1 MKSLN
6 NIKLGIARNWTMPGK
21 ERLASWL
28 IEKDVSQN
36 KEAFEGI
43 TWLKDEAIALHIS
56 TSSYIEWKIL
66 AEGNYESATGKLI
79 NLSLQPGEVAMD
91 IGANIGVHT
100 LRMAKS
106 VGPNGKVLSCEPMP
120 HLQSKL
126 KKNVVLNKLDT
137 IVSIIP
143 KAVSDFEGKTRMKG
157 LPENFNQGTGRM
169 DENGDIETEVIT
181 GDKLLE
187 GLNLNRL
194 DLVKIDIEGYEMKAI
209 NGLKNSL
216 KTYRPRLLVE
226 YDRDYWKK
234 CDSSWEEFFN
244 LMTEL
249 NYHVYKIETF
259 TLTKIEDTPNVTS
272 CNVFCLPI

>member
-1 MKSLN
+1 
-6 NIKLGIARNWTMPGK
+6 
-21 ERLASWL
+21 
-28 IEKDVSQN
+28 
-36 KEAFEGI
+36 
-43 TWLKDEAIALHIS
+43 
-56 TSSYIEWKIL
+56 
-66 AEGNYESATGKLI
+66 
-79 NLSLQPGEVAMD
+79 
-91 IGANIGVHT
+91 
-100 LRMAKS
+100 
-106 VGPNGKVLSCEPMP
+106 
-120 HLQSKL
+120 
-126 KKNVVLNKLDT
+126 
-137 IVSIIP
+137 
-143 KAVSDFEGKTRMKG
+143 
-157 LPENFNQGTGRM
+157 M